1 MIFRVHVGGVARTRR
16 LIIAI
21 TAAEGAGYAVRLLQV
36 LRDLG
41 VETHLIIGED
51 AQRGFDE
58 ATDQIGSAEAFA
70 SHTYQPSNQAA
81 RISSGSFLL
90 DGMLV
95 MPCAAALAAAIA
107 HGVGDSLIH
116 RAADVTIKEG
126 RPLGLLLLS
135 ERLSPMARENFRK
148 LESIRGVSVIEPMSP
163 GSGRGDVDTREAAEI
178 DLLLRAVGIEREG

>member
-1 MIFRVHVGGVARTRR
+1 MIFPVHAGGVARTRR
-16 LIIAI
+16 LIVAI
-21 TAAEGAGYAVRLLQV
+21 TAAHGAGYAVRLLQV

-58 ATDQIGSAEAFA
+58 ATDQTGSPDALA
-70 SHTYQPSNQAA
+70 SQTYQPSNQAA
-81 RISSGSFLL
+81 RISSGSFLV

-95 MPCAAALAAAIA
+95 VPCAASFATAIA
-107 HGVGDSLIH
+107 YGVGDSLIH

-126 RPLGLLLLS
+126 RPLGLLVLS
-135 ERLSPMARENFRK
+135 QRLSPMARENFRK
-148 LESIRGVSVIEPMSP
+148 LESIRGVSVIEPMSH
-163 GSGRGDVDTREAAEI
+163 GLGGEDIDTREGAQI